1 MHFSSTPKSVSLF
14 KILLKL
20 HLSERFAFQR
30 FSHTEIGDSATTPE
44 SFLYKMNT
52 SLNRKQFFGLDTEYI
67 FISLPIIDKAK
78 MMDIIMQKVVKKNND
93 YRNAIS
99 TI

>member
-1 MHFSSTPKSVSLF
+1 
-14 KILLKL
+14 
-20 HLSERFAFQR
+20 
-30 FSHTEIGDSATTPE
+30 
-44 SFLYKMNT
+44 MNT